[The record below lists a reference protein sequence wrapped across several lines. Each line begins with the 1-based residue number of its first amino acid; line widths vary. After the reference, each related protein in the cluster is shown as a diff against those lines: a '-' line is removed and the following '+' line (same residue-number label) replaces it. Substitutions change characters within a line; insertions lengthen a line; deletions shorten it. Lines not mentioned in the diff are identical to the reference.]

1 MTIMLRIEDLTQSGL
16 LRRRG
21 ERVYAKLQPV
31 IGSDYV
37 DLYLDGLR
45 SMSRGFMDGIVLSLL
60 NNEQLD
66 KVTFV
71 TDNQVSLGKLARIS
85 EIRDVEIYYRS
96 SAHSERAVVP
106 KSSTPESDP
115 VFVPL
120 GCKRV

>member
-1 MTIMLRIEDLTQSGL
+1 
-16 LRRRG
+16 
-21 ERVYAKLQPV
+21 
-31 IGSDYV
+31 
-37 DLYLDGLR
+37 
-45 SMSRGFMDGIVLSLL
+45 MSRGFMDGIVLSLL

-71 TDNQVSLGKLARIS
+71 TDNQVFLGKLARIS
-85 EIRDVEIYYRS
+85 EIRDVRIYYRS
-96 SAHSERAVVP
+96 STHSERAVVP